1 MKMSG
6 DAKHSSLM
14 ASPST
19 TEYEAKEETPKISQN
34 VNSYSGQFAFAGL
47 KNLDSGCFGSVTKDI
62 KGLTELKAQAY
73 GQLFRNNPLLSQM
86 FENAEENLSK
96 PMMKMREKGDPLIL
110 FVRLSRCSLLMDN
123 SIPRTLRG
131 YAKRT
136 IQVEERVGL
145 AVESDFENYE
155 DVGVEE
161 NKVRGYAE
169 RTIQVEEK
177 VSLDGESDAEKDKGV
192 GVGENKVSAYAEE
205 TMQIEDKVCMVKLLS
220 RKIGVFMLVLKKMMI
235 TKPRLKAMI

>member
-6 DAKHSSLM
+6 DAKYSSLM

-34 VNSYSGQFAFAGL
+34 VNSYSSQFAFAEL
-47 KNLDSGCFGSVTKDI
+47 EQTSVKVDI
-62 KGLTELKAQAY
+62 QQVRPNVIDLENDVPLVVILSDDEDEGE
-73 GQLFRNNPLLSQM
+73 RRPSNPLC
-86 FENAEENLSK
+86 E
-96 PMMKMREKGDPLIL
+96 
-110 FVRLSRCSLLMDN
+110 V
-123 SIPRTLRG
+123 RG
-131 YAKRT
+131 YAERT

-169 RTIQVEEK
+169 RAIQVEEK

-220 RKIGVFMLVLKKMMI
+220 RKIGVFMLVLKKMII